1 MLKIGEG
8 LGNTTEFTL
17 LMDDL
22 QHHSCV
28 STSFFVVDSSSEIVQ
43 NLGGERII

>member
-1 MLKIGEG
+1 MPKVGEG

-28 STSFFVVDSSSEIVQ
+28 SSSFFVVDSSSEILQ
-43 NLGGERII
+43 SLGVGGLL

>member
-1 MLKIGEG
+1 MLKIGKR

-22 QHHSCV
+22 QHHSCG
-28 STSFFVVDSSSEIVQ
+28 TFFVVDSSSEILQ
-43 NLGGERII
+43 SLGGGGII

>member
-1 MLKIGEG
+1 MPKVGEG
-8 LGNTTEFTL
+8 LGNTTEFAL

-28 STSFFVVDSSSEIVQ
+28 SSSFFVVDSSSEILQ
-43 NLGGERII
+43 SLGVGGLL